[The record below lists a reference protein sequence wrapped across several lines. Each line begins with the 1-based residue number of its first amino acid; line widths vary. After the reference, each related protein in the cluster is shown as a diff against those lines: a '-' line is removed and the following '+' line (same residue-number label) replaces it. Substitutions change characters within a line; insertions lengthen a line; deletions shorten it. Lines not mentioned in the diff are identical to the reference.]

1 MRKTI
6 ISLLW
11 AGVLLSGPVSADSL
25 AMQDNA
31 PDRYVVVKGDTL
43 WGISGHFLK
52 QPWRWPEIWQ
62 LNKSEIKN
70 PHWIYPGDVVLLDQ
84 SSGEPRLRLLKN
96 EKASGSDL
104 ASGKLSPRIRSTS
117 LADGATPSIPLAAI
131 TPFLNKPLVI
141 DNETFAAA
149 PRVAAG
155 PDERVIF
162 ASGDKVYAIGVT
174 GDTGDVWQIFR
185 DGKNLID
192 PDDPDKKRVI
202 GHQVDYLGDARLE
215 VTGDVATLRIVAST
229 EEILVGSRLIRAN
242 EAPFI
247 NYVPHV
253 PDNPVTGRVIS
264 SYGGVAEAGPLTTV
278 VINRGALHGVDVGSV
293 FYNYKAGRLIR
304 KESSSEPD
312 RYTPVERNGNLFI
325 YRVFPEFAYG
335 LVLDSVRAV
344 NIGDEVKTP

>member
-11 AGVLLSGPVSADSL
+11 ASVLLSGTALADSL

-43 WGISGHFLK
+43 WSISGHFLK
-52 QPWRWPEIWQ
+52 TPWRWPEIWQ
-62 LNKSEIKN
+62 LNKTEIKN
-70 PHWIYPGDVVLLDQ
+70 PHWIYPGDVVLLDN
-84 SSGEPRLRLLKN
+84 SSGVPRLRLLKN
-96 EKASGSDL
+96 EKTAGSNS
-104 ASGKLSPRIRSTS
+104 ASGKLSPSIRFTS
-117 LADGATPSIPLAAI
+117 LADGATPSIPMSAI
-131 TPFLNKPLVI
+131 SPFLSKPLVI
-141 DNETFAAA
+141 DNESFAAA
-149 PRVAAG
+149 PRIAAG

-162 ASGDKVYAIGVT
+162 ASGDNVFAVGLEGEV
-174 GDTGDVWQIFR
+174 GDNWQVFR

-192 PDDPDKKRVI
+192 PDDPEKKRVI

-215 VTGDVATLRIVAST
+215 VTGDVATLRLTSSK

-253 PDNPVTGRVIS
+253 PELPVSGRIVT

-278 VINRGALHGVDVGSV
+278 VINRGSQHGVDVGSV
-293 FYNYKAGRLIR
+293 FFNYKAGRLIR
-304 KESSSEPD
+304 KESSNEPD
-312 RYTPVERNGNLFI
+312 RFTPIEKNGNLFI

-335 LVLDSVRAV
+335 LVLDSTRSV
-344 NIGDEVKTP
+344 NVGDEVKTP